1 MGTKLLAN
9 ICSSRGVADKLPKG
23 KARLHI
29 FTCTAVFLLH
39 FLCVSVQSWLIHTHS
54 KTLSTVQQPEA
65 PQWTRPHLEPTIK
78 AGDPEDLCEVHSDD
92 VEATGSPLSQESDHH
107 LQKLLTE
114 GWRLVL
120 LSEQWE
126 CYFSSHAEARRRRIP
141 NAPVTVLLLQRVF
154 KQQLN
159 CAALHSRTAS
169 HLHPRTETITHL
181 TQAHTPRATSL
192 VKVAGGAEGWT
203 CVSYR
208 HLLHDTQGLSRHVR
222 ATARHLSLH
231 VSKSILTTCSWAV
244 WMD

>member
-1 MGTKLLAN
+1 MTLRPLAAPSARN
-9 ICSSRGVADKLPKG
+9 RITISKNCRRKGGDLFCFLNNENVISAVMRRQDADASQTRRYG
-23 KARLHI
+23 AS
-29 FTCTAVFLLH
+29 AV
-39 FLCVSVQSWLIHTHS
+39 
-54 KTLSTVQQPEA
+54 
-65 PQWTRPHLEPTIK
+65 
-78 AGDPEDLCEVHSDD
+78 
-92 VEATGSPLSQESDHH
+92 SQ
-107 LQKLLTE
+107 
-114 GWRLVL
+114 
-120 LSEQWE
+120 
-126 CYFSSHAEARRRRIP
+126 
-141 NAPVTVLLLQRVF
+141 QRVF

-159 CAALHSRTAS
+159 CAALYSRTAS